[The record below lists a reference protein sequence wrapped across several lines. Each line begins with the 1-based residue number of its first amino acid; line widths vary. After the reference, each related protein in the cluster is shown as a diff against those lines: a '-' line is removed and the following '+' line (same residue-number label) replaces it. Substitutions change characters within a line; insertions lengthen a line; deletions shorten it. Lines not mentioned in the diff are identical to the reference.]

1 MAHTLQEA
9 AAWIDGTV
17 VGDAGTVWNRA
28 MSLLDAEA
36 GDLVLIDNPKK
47 LGDWA
52 KSPAA
57 AAVVPPNF
65 PAGDRPIIRVA
76 EPLKA
81 YLRLIQKLRGD
92 RAWPR
97 AIHPTVIVDPTAILG
112 ANISI
117 GPRSMIGS
125 RTILGDNCTIGMGVC
140 VGSDCRLGR
149 DNTLHPG
156 VVLYDDTVLGDRVEV
171 HANSVIGSDGYGYRT
186 EAGKHVKIP
195 QLGYVDIGNDV
206 EIGASVT
213 IDRGTIGP
221 TRIGEGTKIDNLV
234 MIAHNCQIG
243 RHNLI
248 VAQVGI
254 AGSSSTGDYVVLGGQ
269 SGVVDHI
276 HVGEH
281 SMIAAATAVTRSIPP
296 NSQVAGN
303 PSMPVREFLRAVT
316 NWKKLSELRR
326 TVAELERNLAPPRSD
341 S

>member
-1 MAHTLQEA
+1 MGHTLLEA

-17 VGDAGTVWNRA
+17 VGDASTVWLRA

-36 GDLVLIDNPKK
+36 GDLVLIDSPKK
-47 LGDWA
+47 LDTWA
-52 KSPAA
+52 QCPAV
-57 AAVVPPNF
+57 AAVVPLHF

-81 YLRLIQKLRGD
+81 YLRLIQKIRGH
-92 RAWPR
+92 RSRPGE
-97 AIHPTVIVDPTAILG
+97 IHATAIVDPTATLG
-112 ANISI
+112 SNASI
-117 GPRSMIGS
+117 GPRSVIGPHA
-125 RTILGDNCTIGMGVC
+125 ILGDNCTIGIGVC
-140 VGSDCRLGR
+140 VGSQCRLGR
-149 DNTLHPG
+149 DNTLHHG
-156 VVLYDDTVLGDRVEV
+156 VVLYEDTVLGDRVII

-195 QLGYVDIGNDV
+195 QLGYVEIGQDV

-269 SGVVDHI
+269 AGMVDHI

-281 SMIAAATAVTRSIPP
+281 SMIAAACAVTRSLPP
-296 NSQVAGN
+296 RSQVAGN

-326 TVAELERNLAPPRSD
+326 TVAELERNLAPRTES
-341 S
+341 